1 MVRCSLIAAFC
12 LAMPSFAFAGEPTY
26 RNEVMAVLSRGGC
39 NLGTCHGNLNGKGG
53 LKLSLRGENPDFDYR
68 ALTRDVGARRLLI
81 NDPDA
86 SLILLKAA
94 GKVPHEGGVRFSVT
108 SPEYRILQ
116 SWIARGAANDGDNGP
131 KLVGLKA
138 TPGNAILP
146 LSKGTMRVAAQAIFA
161 DGSKRDV
168 SGLAV
173 FESTNFK
180 ADVTRDG
187 EVTVKE
193 AGETTIIVRYL
204 DQQTTARLA
213 FVLDRPGFRWNEPA
227 ATNDIDRHIGDR
239 LRALK
244 MNPSELC
251 TDSEFIRR
259 LYLDVLGMLPRPEE
273 TQAFLA
279 DKAADKRAKL
289 IDAVLARPE
298 YADWWALK
306 WSDVLRVEEKS
317 LDAKGV
323 KVFHAWIRKAM
334 AENRPLNE
342 FAREILSAQGS
353 TYQVAPANYYQVPRE
368 PNLRAEATRA
378 QVFLGVRMQCA
389 KCHNHP
395 FDRWTQDDYHHLAAF
410 FARVK
415 YRIVENNRRDKL
427 DSHEFIGEQVV
438 HQNDAAEVKHPVT
451 GATLKPRALGETKAS
466 AKEKEDRLKRVA
478 DWVADG
484 NPLFAKAQA
493 NRIWAHMMGKGLVD
507 PIDDFRLT
515 NPPTNEALLDTL
527 AGDFVGHR
535 YDMKHLI
542 RSIANSRAY
551 QRSSRPNETNA
562 DDEDHG
568 SHALVRPMQAE
579 ALLDAIAQVAEV
591 PNVFPDQPAGTRAVQ
606 IPSLPSLRRG
616 AKAQEAVRFLRTFGK
631 PERLLTCE
639 CERQQ
644 DTTLNQTLTLISG
657 EVMNRAI
664 SAEKNR
670 VGRLLE
676 AKTSP
681 NAMLDELFLAGLSR
695 LPTDSERQV
704 LASRLASAEDKR
716 TAAEDILWGILN
728 SKEFLL
734 RR

>member
-1 MVRCSLIAAFC
+1 MGRCLLIAALC
-12 LAMPSFAFAGEPTY
+12 SAMSSYAFAGEPTY

-53 LKLSLRGENPDFDYR
+53 LKLSLRGENADFDHR
-68 ALTRDVGARRLLI
+68 ALTRDAGARRVLV
-81 NDPDA
+81 NDPDS

-94 GKVPHEGGVRFSVT
+94 GKVPHEGGVRFSAA
-108 SPEYRILQ
+108 SPEYAILR
-116 SWIARGAANDGDNGP
+116 SWISRGAINDGDKGP

-138 TPGNAILP
+138 TPSDAILP
-146 LSKGTMRVAAQAIFA
+146 VSKGTTRVSAQAIFA
-161 DGSKRDV
+161 DGTKRDV

-180 ADVTRDG
+180 ADVSRDG
-187 EVTVKE
+187 DVTVKE
-193 AGETTIIVRYL
+193 PGETTIVVRYL

-213 FVLDRPGFRWNEPA
+213 FVPDRPNFRWSEPA
-227 ATNDIDRHIGDR
+227 ATHFIDQLVGER
-239 LRALK
+239 LRALT
-244 MNPSELC
+244 MQPSELC
-251 TDSEFIRR
+251 SDSEFIRR
-259 LYLDVLGMLPRPEE
+259 LCLDVLGVLPTPQE
-273 TQAFLA
+273 TRTFLA
-279 DKAADKRAKL
+279 DGDANKRAKL
-289 IDAVLARPE
+289 IDSVLARPE

-306 WSDVLRVEEKS
+306 WADVLRVEEKS

-323 KVFHAWIRKAM
+323 KVFHGWIRKAM

-342 FAREILSAQGS
+342 FARDILAAQGS
-353 TYQVAPANYYQVPRE
+353 TYQVAPANFYRALRE
-368 PNLRAEATRA
+368 PNLRAEAA
-378 QVFLGVRMQCA
+378 GQVFLGIRMQCA

-410 FARVK
+410 FARIR
-415 YRIVENNRRDKL
+415 YRIVENTRRDKL
-427 DSHEFIGEQVV
+427 DSHEFVGEQIV
-438 HQNDAAEVKHPVT
+438 HQDEVSEVKHPVT
-451 GATLKPRALGETKAS
+451 GDTLVPRVLGEKRPAV
-466 AKEKEDRLKRVA
+466 KEKDDRLKRLA

-484 NPLFAKAQA
+484 NPLFARAQA

-515 NPPTNEALLDTL
+515 NPPTNEALLEAL
-527 AGDFVGHR
+527 ARDFVEHR
-535 YDMKHLI
+535 YDMKHMI
-542 RSIANSRAY
+542 RTIANSRAY

-562 DDEDHG
+562 ADEDHA
-568 SHALVRPMQAE
+568 SHALVRPLQAE
-579 ALLDAIAQVAEV
+579 ALLDAIAQVTEV
-591 PNVFPDQPAGTRAVQ
+591 ANAFPDQPAGTRAVQ

-616 AKAQEAVRFLRTFGK
+616 AKAQDSLRFLRTFGK

-657 EVMNRAI
+657 DVVNRAI
-664 SAEKNR
+664 TAEKNR

-676 AKTSP
+676 GKASP
-681 NAMLDELFLAGLSR
+681 NAMLDEMFLAGLSR
-695 LPTDSERQV
+695 LPNDSERQSLV
-704 LASRLASAEDKR
+704 QRLESAEDKR

>member
-1 MVRCSLIAAFC
+1 MGRCLLIAALCF
-12 LAMPSFAFAGEPTY
+12 AMPAYIFAGEPTY

-53 LKLSLRGENPDFDYR
+53 LKLSLRGENSDFDHR
-68 ALTRDVGARRLLI
+68 ALTRDAGARRVLV
-81 NDPDA
+81 NDPDS

-94 GKVPHEGGVRFSVT
+94 GKVPHEGGVRFSVG
-108 SPEYRILQ
+108 SPEYGILRR
-116 SWIARGAANDGDNGP
+116 WISRGAANDDDGGP
-131 KLVGLKA
+131 KLVGLIA
-138 TPGNAILP
+138 TPADAILP
-146 LSKGTMRVAAQAIFA
+146 ASQGTIRVSAQAIFA
-161 DGSKRDV
+161 DGTKRDV

-180 ADVTRDG
+180 AEVTRDG
-187 EVTVKE
+187 EVTSKE
-193 AGETTIIVRYL
+193 PGETTIVVRYL

-213 FVLDRPGFRWNEPA
+213 FVSDRPNFRWNEPP
-227 ATNDIDRHIGDR
+227 ATHFIDRLVGER
-239 LRALK
+239 LKALRIQ
-244 MNPSELC
+244 PSELC

-259 LYLDVLGMLPRPEE
+259 LYLDVLGVLPSPEE
-273 TQAFLA
+273 TRAFLN
-279 DKAADKRAKL
+279 DGDPNKRAKL
-289 IDAVLARPE
+289 IDAVLLRPE

-306 WSDVLRVEEKS
+306 WADVLRVEEKS

-323 KVFHAWIRKAM
+323 KVFHGWIRKAM

-342 FAREILSAQGS
+342 FARDILSAQGS
-353 TYQVAPANYYQVPRE
+353 TYQVAPANFYRALRE
-368 PNLRAEATRA
+368 PNLRAEAA
-378 QVFLGVRMQCA
+378 GQVFLGIRMQCA

-410 FARVK
+410 FARIK

-427 DSHEFIGEQVV
+427 DSHEFVGEQVV
-438 HQNDAAEVKHPVT
+438 HQDDVSEVKHPVAGDT
-451 GATLKPRALGETKAS
+451 LAPRVLGAKTAS
-466 AKEKEDRLKRVA
+466 AKEKDDRLKRLA

-484 NPLFAKAQA
+484 NPLFARAQA

-515 NPPTNEALLDTL
+515 NPPTNEALLDAL
-527 AGDFVGHR
+527 ARDFVAHR

-542 RSIANSRAY
+542 RTIANSRAY
-551 QRSSRPNETNA
+551 QRSSRLNETNA
-562 DDEDHG
+562 DDEDHA
-568 SHALVRPMQAE
+568 SHALVRPLQAE
-579 ALLDAIAQVAEV
+579 ALLDAIAQVAEA
-591 PNVFPDQPAGTRAVQ
+591 PNAFPDQPAGTRAVQ

-644 DTTLNQTLTLISG
+644 DTTLNQALTLISG

-704 LASRLASAEDKR
+704 LVQRLESAEDKR